1 MNQMNVKFNIKTF
14 ASSIKQIEE
23 HLLCCAVACG
33 SVKRTQNMPVYEVPF
48 LHNANYASLFAM
60 KHEKLLVNDKLQRG
74 LKETC
79 PSEAVI
85 QTFQTTKNDLW
96 KTVPANPNSSNIASA
111 VSFMGSWRPM
121 SHPVH
126 IGFIAKTLVL
136 ILIV

>member
-23 HLLCCAVACG
+23 HLLCCAEACG
-33 SVKRTQNMPVYEVPF
+33 SVKRTQNMPVYEVRF

-74 LKETC
+74 LKERC
-79 PSEAVI
+79 PSEAVF

-96 KTVPANPNSSNIASA
+96 KTVRLT
-111 VSFMGSWRPM
+111 SF
-121 SHPVH
+121 
-126 IGFIAKTLVL
+126 
-136 ILIV
+136 